1 MAGSK
6 EPIDEVVW
14 RSPPWAQSM
23 GGINTNSSKFANIL
37 LNILPYFSQ
46 SSFFDATS
54 NNATLTTQ
62 ANYNPQMFHI
72 LQTREAF
79 EGRLRTMQG
88 VEFMVAHEPP
98 PPAQP
103 PTEPPSEVTSAW
115 VIRKQMRRKKQ
126 GYEDEITV
134 LSTYFVIGENIYM
147 SPTVG
152 NLLGSRLLASVT
164 SLTRLLSTAS
174 HLPLFSPSTG
184 HTYIPPL
191 PKALTSAPS
200 TQQTTQGSKG
210 STPLPETPSQ
220 SQTTT
225 RSTKTP
231 LTTALTSAADF
242 QEARSLAESFSL
254 TLRYGSEYMDE
265 NPLVGEP
272 GAFHLSSTHA
282 HVQAQNQAQNKVPTA
297 AKASAPP
304 TPLQKPVPGPP
315 TLARKGSKGGDR
327 SPTTPGGAPKPKRR
341 KSKALGAL
349 GGPASPK

>member
-6 EPIDEVVW
+6 EPLDEVVW
-14 RSPPWAQSM
+14 RSSPLAQSM
-23 GGINTNSSKFANIL
+23 GGIHTNSSNPTV
-37 LNILPYFSQ
+37 LPYFSQ

-62 ANYNPQMFHI
+62 ATYNPQMFHI

-98 PPAQP
+98 PLTQP
-103 PTEPPSEVTSAW
+103 TTEPQGEVDSAW
-115 VIRKQMRRKKQ
+115 VIRKQMRRKRQ
-126 GYEDEITV
+126 GYEDDITV
-134 LSTYFVIGENIYM
+134 LSTYFVVGENIYM

-164 SLTRLLSTAS
+164 SLTQFLSTAS
-174 HLPLFSPSTG
+174 HLPLFTPSIG

-191 PKALTSAPS
+191 PKPLTSAPN
-200 TQQTTQGSKG
+200 TQQSSQVSKG
-210 STPLPETPSQ
+210 SSPLPETPSQ

-225 RSTKTP
+225 TRSTKPP
-231 LTTALTSAADF
+231 LTSTSTSATDF

-282 HVQAQNQAQNKVPTA
+282 HVQAQNKVPTV
-297 AKASAPP
+297 AKTSAPP
-304 TPLQKPVPGPP
+304 TPLQKPLQVPASAQ
-315 TLARKGSKGGDR
+315 ARKGSKGGEK

>member
-6 EPIDEVVW
+6 EPLDEVVW
-14 RSPPWAQSM
+14 RSSPLAQSM
-23 GGINTNSSKFANIL
+23 GV
-37 LNILPYFSQ
+37 LPYFSQ

-62 ANYNPQMFHI
+62 ATYNPQMFHI

-98 PPAQP
+98 PLAQP
-103 PTEPPSEVTSAW
+103 ATEPQAEVDSAW
-115 VIRKQMRRKKQ
+115 VIRKQMRRKRQ
-126 GYEDEITV
+126 GYEDIITV
-134 LSTYFVIGENIYM
+134 LSTYFVVGENIYM

-164 SLTRLLSTAS
+164 SLTQFLSTAS
-174 HLPLFSPSTG
+174 HLPLFTPSIG
-184 HTYIPPL
+184 HTYAPP
-191 PKALTSAPS
+191 PSKPLTSALN
-200 TQQTTQGSKG
+200 TQQSSQASKG
-210 STPLPETPSQ
+210 SSPLPETPSQ

-225 RSTKTP
+225 TRSTKPP
-231 LTTALTSAADF
+231 LTSTSTSATDF
-242 QEARSLAESFSL
+242 QEARSLAESLSL

-282 HVQAQNQAQNKVPTA
+282 HVQAQNQAQNKVPTG
-297 AKASAPP
+297 AKTSAPP
-304 TPLQKPVPGPP
+304 TPLQKPLQVPAPAQ
-315 TLARKGSKGGDR
+315 ARKGSKGGEK

-341 KSKALGAL
+341 KSKALSAL